1 MKLVIVESPAK
12 AKKIA
17 SFLGEGWRVEASR
30 GHIRDLPRTEL
41 GVDVARDFCPNY
53 ELLPRKGNL
62 LRRLLKAFK
71 EADVIYLA
79 TDPDREG
86 EAIAWHLLQMARLP
100 KEKKVY
106 RATFSA
112 ITKQAVLD
120 ALKNPGQLDTALVEA
135 QQTRRIVD
143 RLVGYLVSPLAC
155 KALDGRLSAG
165 RVQSVCL
172 RLVVERE
179 REIEAFT
186 AQTYWT
192 LGIELDTDGQIFT
205 ANLHRIKNAS
215 PQVTS
220 LEQAQKLSA
229 LLKKAQVWVAKA
241 GQHRKDRTALP
252 PFTTSSLQQAASKG
266 LGLSPER
273 TMQLAQM
280 LYEAGL
286 ITYHRTDG
294 VSVDS
299 EAKKATGLVILRH
312 YGEQYLPE
320 KPPVYKTKSA
330 NAQEAHE
337 AIRPTDV
344 THLPDAEKGAGTALY
359 ELIWKRFVAS
369 QMANATYTVTA
380 AMLHAGQ
387 SQQKPFPLELRAQGR
402 ELAFDGFLRVYE
414 EPADDGE
421 DDDNDAS
428 STVPVLKQG
437 QMLQV
442 VDVPVTEKQTR
453 PPARF
458 TEAMLVQTLEK
469 QGIGRPSTFASTLG
483 VLKDRKY
490 VKLSKKRI
498 LPTDLG
504 LRLNDFL
511 IGQFPQVFAYDYTAK
526 MEAQLD
532 EIASGETTRLATLQ
546 SFWEDFQPVL
556 AKATEATLAQIKSR
570 PQPQPIGENCP
581 DCHADLLQREGKN
594 GAFIGCSDYP
604 TCSYTRA
611 VDSKPLVLRPAV
623 EE

>member
-41 GVDVARDFCPNY
+41 GVDVAHDFRPSY

-62 LRRLLKAFK
+62 VRRLMKAAK
-71 EADVIYLA
+71 DAEAIYLA

-86 EAIAWHLLQMARLP
+86 EAIAWHFLQMARLP
-100 KEKKVY
+100 KDKPVY
-106 RATFSA
+106 RSTFTA

-120 ALKNPGQLDTALVEA
+120 ALNNPRQLDTALVEA

-179 REIEAFT
+179 REIEGFT

-192 LGIELDTDGQIFT
+192 LAVELDADGQSFK
-205 ANLHRIKNAS
+205 ANLHRIKNTS
-215 PQVTS
+215 PQFSS
-220 LEQAQKLSA
+220 LKQANKIA
-229 LLKKAQVWVAKA
+229 GLLKNAQVWVAKA
-241 GQHRKDRTALP
+241 GQHTKARKPLP
-252 PFTTSSLQQAASKG
+252 PFTTSSLQQTAAKG
-266 LGLSPER
+266 LSLSPER

-294 VSVDS
+294 VSVAQ
-299 EAKKATGLVILRH
+299 EAQQAAGMVILRQ

-344 THLPDAEKGAGTALY
+344 NHLPDAEKGEGAALY
-359 ELIWKRFVAS
+359 ELIWQRFVAS
-369 QMANATYTVTA
+369 QMANATYIVTA
-380 AMLHAGQ
+380 AILHAGQ

-421 DDDNDAS
+421 DEDNEDAA
-428 STVPVLKQG
+428 TVPVLIQG
-437 QMLQV
+437 QMLEV

-453 PPARF
+453 PPACF

-469 QGIGRPSTFASTLG
+469 QGIGRPSTFASTVK

-498 LPTDLG
+498 EPSDLG

-511 IGQFPQVFAYDYTAK
+511 VEQFPEVFAYDYTAK

-532 EIASGETTRLATLQ
+532 EIASGDSTRLATLQ
-546 SFWEDFQPVL
+546 TFWKDFQPVL
-556 AKATEATLAQIKSR
+556 GKATEATLAQMKAR
-570 PQPQPIGENCP
+570 PQAHPIGETCP
-581 DCHADLLQREGKN
+581 DCGGDLLQREGKN
-594 GAFIGCSDYP
+594 GAFIGCSNYP

-611 VDSKPLVLRPAV
+611 VESKPLVLRPAV

>member
-30 GHIRDLPRTEL
+30 GHVRDLPRTEL
-41 GVDVARDFCPNY
+41 GVDVARDFRPTY

-62 LRRLLKAFK
+62 VRRLMKAAK

-100 KEKKVY
+100 KDKQVL
-106 RATFSA
+106 RAIFTA
-112 ITKQAVLD
+112 ITKQTVLN
-120 ALKNPGQLDTALVEA
+120 ALNNPRQLDTALVEA

-192 LGIELDTDGQIFT
+192 LAIELDANGQAFT
-205 ANLHRIKNAS
+205 ANLHRIKNNS
-215 PQVTS
+215 PQFTS
-220 LEQAQKLSA
+220 LEQAQKLA
-229 LLKKAQVWVAKA
+229 GLLKNAQIWVAKA
-241 GQHRKDRTALP
+241 GQHTKERKALP

-294 VSVDS
+294 VSVAS
-299 EAKKATGLVILRH
+299 ESQQAAGMVILRQ

-320 KPPVYKTKSA
+320 QPPVYKTKSA

-344 THLPDAEKGAGTALY
+344 NHLPDAEKGEGAALY

-369 QMANATYTVTA
+369 QMANATYTITA
-380 AMLHAGQ
+380 AILHSGQ
-387 SQQKPFPLELRAQGR
+387 SQQKTFPLELRAQGR
-402 ELAFDGFLRVYE
+402 ELAFDGFLHVYE
-414 EPADDGE
+414 EPADDDE
-421 DDDNDAS
+421 DDDNDATD
-428 STVPVLKQG
+428 TVPVLKQG

-453 PPARF
+453 PSARF

-469 QGIGRPSTFASTLG
+469 QGIGRPSTFASTIK

-498 LPTDLG
+498 QPGDLG
-504 LRLNDFL
+504 MRLNDFL
-511 IGQFPQVFAYDYTAK
+511 LSQFPQIFAYDYTAK

-532 EIASGETTRLATLQ
+532 EIASGDSTRLATLQ
-546 SFWEDFQPVL
+546 TFWKDFQPVL
-556 AKATEATLAQIKSR
+556 GTATEMTLAQMKAH
-570 PQPQPIGENCP
+570 PQAQPVGETCP
-581 DCHADLLQREGKN
+581 ECGGDLLQREGKN
-594 GAFIGCSDYP
+594 GAFIGCANYP
-604 TCSYTRA
+604 KCAYTRA
-611 VDSKPLVLRPAV
+611 VESKPLVLRPAV

>member
-17 SFLGEGWRVEASR
+17 CFLGEGWRVEASR
-30 GHIRDLPRTEL
+30 GHVRDLPRTEL
-41 GVDVARDFCPNY
+41 GVDVAHDFRPTY

-62 LRRLLKAFK
+62 VRRLMKAAK
-71 EADVIYLA
+71 EAEAIYLA

-100 KEKKVY
+100 KDKKIH
-106 RATFSA
+106 RSTFAA

-120 ALKNPGQLDTALVEA
+120 ALNSPRHLDTALIEA

-179 REIEAFT
+179 REIENFT

-192 LGIELDTDGQIFT
+192 LAVELDADGQSFK

-215 PQVTS
+215 PQFTA
-220 LEQAQKLSA
+220 LEQANKIA
-229 LLKKAQVWVAKA
+229 GLLKKAQIWVAKA
-241 GQHRKDRTALP
+241 GQHNKERKPLP
-252 PFTTSSLQQAASKG
+252 PFTTSSLQQAAAKG
-266 LGLSPER
+266 LGLSPEH
-273 TMQLAQM
+273 TMQVAQM

-294 VSVDS
+294 VSVAQ
-299 EAKKATGLVILRH
+299 EAQQAAGMVILRQ

-344 THLPDAEKGAGTALY
+344 NHLPNAEKGEGATLY
-359 ELIWKRFVAS
+359 ELIWQRFVAS
-369 QMANATYTVTA
+369 QMANATYTVTFA
-380 AMLHAGQ
+380 ILHAGQ

-421 DDDNDAS
+421 DEENEDAG
-428 STVPVLKQG
+428 TVPVLKQG
-437 QMLQV
+437 QVLEM
-442 VDVPVTEKQTR
+442 VDVPVTEKQTY

-458 TEAMLVQTLEK
+458 TEALLVQTLEK
-469 QGIGRPSTFASTLG
+469 QGIGRPSTFASTIK

-498 LPTDLG
+498 QPSDLG

-511 IGQFPQVFAYDYTAK
+511 VAQFPNVFAYDYTAK

-532 EIASGETTRLATLQ
+532 EIASGDSTRLATLQ
-546 SFWEDFQPVL
+546 SFWKDFQPVL
-556 AKATEATLAQIKSR
+556 GTATEATLAQIKAR
-570 PQPQPIGENCP
+570 PQAQPIGETCPNCGG
-581 DCHADLLQREGKN
+581 DLLQREGKN
-594 GAFIGCSDYP
+594 GAFIGCANYP

-611 VDSKPLVLRPAV
+611 VESKPLVLRPTV

>member
-1 MKLVIVESPAK
+1 MKLVIVESPSK

-17 SFLGEGWRVEASR
+17 GFLGEGWRIEASR
-30 GHIRDLPRTEL
+30 GHVRDLPRTEL
-41 GVDVARDFCPNY
+41 GVDVAHDFRPTY

-62 LRRLLKAFK
+62 VRRLLKVAK
-71 EADVIYLA
+71 DADAIYLA

-100 KEKKVY
+100 QDKKIH
-106 RATFSA
+106 RATFTA

-120 ALKNPGQLDTALVEA
+120 ALNHPRQLDTALVEA

-155 KALDGRLSAG
+155 KALDARLSAG

-179 REIEAFT
+179 RDIENFT

-192 LGIELDTDGQIFT
+192 LAVELDAGGPTFK
-205 ANLHRIKNAS
+205 AKLHRIKNAS
-215 PQVTS
+215 PQFTS
-220 LEQAQKLSA
+220 LEQAQKLAS

-241 GQHRKDRTALP
+241 GQHTKERKPLP

-273 TMQLAQM
+273 TMQLAQT

-294 VSVDS
+294 VSVAP
-299 EAKKATGLVILRH
+299 EAQQAAGRVILRK

-320 KPPVYKTKSA
+320 KLPVYKTKSA

-344 THLPDAEKGAGTALY
+344 NHLPDAEKGEGAALY
-359 ELIWKRFVAS
+359 ELIWQRFVAS
-369 QMANATYTVTA
+369 QMANATYTITA
-380 AMLHAGQ
+380 AILHAGQ
-387 SQQKPFPLELRAQGR
+387 NQQKPFPLELRAQGR

-421 DDDNDAS
+421 DDDNEDS
-428 STVPVLKQG
+428 GTVPVLKQG
-437 QMLQV
+437 QVLEV
-442 VDVPVTEKQTR
+442 VDVPVTEKQTH

-469 QGIGRPSTFASTLG
+469 QGIGRPSTFASTIA
-483 VLKDRKY
+483 VLKDRDY
-490 VKLSKKRI
+490 IKLSKRC
-498 LPTDLG
+498 LEPTELG

-511 IGQFPQVFAYDYTAK
+511 VGQFPQIFAYDYTAK

-532 EIASGETTRLATLQ
+532 EVATGHSTRLATLQ
-546 SFWEDFQPVL
+546 TFWKDFQPVL
-556 AKATEATLAQIKSR
+556 RTATEATLAQMKAR
-570 PQPQPIGENCP
+570 PQAQPVGEACP
-581 DCHADLLQREGKN
+581 DCGGDLLQREGKN
-594 GAFIGCSDYP
+594 GAFIGCANYP
-604 TCSYTRA
+604 SCSYTRA
-611 VDSKPLVLRPAV
+611 VESKPLVLRPAV

>member
-30 GHIRDLPRTEL
+30 GHVRDLPRTEL
-41 GVDVARDFCPNY
+41 GVDVAHDFRPSY

-62 LRRLLKAFK
+62 VRRLMKATK
-71 EADVIYLA
+71 DADAIYLA

-100 KEKKVY
+100 KAKQIH
-106 RATFSA
+106 RATFTA
-112 ITKQAVLD
+112 ITKQTVLD
-120 ALKNPGQLDTALVEA
+120 ALNDPRQLDTALVEA

-179 REIEAFT
+179 REIDNFI

-192 LGIELDTDGQIFT
+192 LAVNVSANGQAFV
-205 ANLHRIKNAS
+205 AKLHRIKNAS
-215 PQVTS
+215 PQFTS
-220 LEQAQKLSA
+220 LEQAEKIAGLM
-229 LLKKAQVWVAKA
+229 KNTHMWVAKA
-241 GQHRKDRTALP
+241 GQHTKERKPLP
-252 PFTTSSLQQAASKG
+252 PFTTSSLQQAAAKG

-273 TMQLAQM
+273 TMQVAQM

-294 VSVDS
+294 VSVAQ
-299 EAKKATGLVILRH
+299 EAQQAAGMVILRQ

-320 KPPVYKTKSA
+320 QPPVYKTKSA

-344 THLPDAEKGAGTALY
+344 NHLPDAEKGEGAALY

-380 AMLHAGQ
+380 AILHAGQ

-421 DDDNDAS
+421 DEDNEDAA
-428 STVPVLKQG
+428 TVPVLKQG
-437 QMLQV
+437 QMLDV

-469 QGIGRPSTFASTLG
+469 QGIGRPSTFASTVK

-498 LPTDLG
+498 EASDLG

-511 IGQFPQVFAYDYTAK
+511 VEQFPQVFAYDYTAK

-532 EIASGETTRLATLQ
+532 EIASGDSTRLATLQ
-546 SFWEDFQPVL
+546 TFWKNFQPAL
-556 AKATEATLAQIKSR
+556 GAATESTLAQMKAR
-570 PQPQPIGENCP
+570 PQAQAIGEACP
-581 DCHADLLQREGKN
+581 DCGGDLLQREGKN
-594 GAFIGCSDYP
+594 GAFIGCSNYP
-604 TCSYTRA
+604 TCAYTRA
-611 VDSKPLVLRPAV
+611 AESKPLVLRPAV